1 MEVKYIVLQTNASN
15 GFELGVQLDYT
26 GSIYMVEPDKS
37 FRFSTPEK
45 ATAVRDSLKTAN
57 ETIGRGYDYKILKE
71 TREEYIDG
79 TINE

>member
-37 FRFSTPEK
+37 FRFSNPD
-45 ATAVRDSLKTAN
+45 TANAVMESLKAAN

-71 TREEYIDG
+71 TREEYTDG